1 MSVCVSV
8 CVAGAQEAGHAPVF
22 RQGAPNKKGREQ
34 AEAIAA
40 GVEEARAEGGED
52 ATWAEEEAGEEG
64 GEEDAVGEAE
74 LTVMEAAERGENFE
88 EACEL
93 ASTVMGSVPVI
104 PYPTFPPKYH
114 KD

>member
-1 MSVCVSV
+1 V
-8 CVAGAQEAGHAPVF
+8 CVAGAQSAGHAPVF

-40 GVEEARAEGGED
+40 GIEEAQADGGED

-93 ASTVMGSVPVI
+93 ASAVMGSLPR
-104 PYPTFPPKYH
+104 YPLPHLSTKISR
-114 KD
+114 D

>member
-1 MSVCVSV
+1 M
-8 CVAGAQEAGHAPVF
+8 CVAGAQSAGHAPVF

-40 GVEEARAEGGED
+40 GVDEARAEGGED

-64 GEEDAVGEAE
+64 GEEEDAVGEAE

-93 ASTVMGSVPVI
+93 ASAVMGSLPR
-104 PYPTFPPKYH
+104 YPLPHLSTKISR
-114 KD
+114 D